1 MPANGT
7 KTAQPKAT
15 TDSKPTAKRA
25 SRGTEV
31 RENLTKVRA
40 DTVARVRQTTERA
53 VDLPVGV
60 ALVAA
65 DRVNGLVEPWTSN
78 ETRETELKSFRQRVE
93 RELNKFE
100 RRGGTARRK
109 ATRRVRTTRGRFER
123 QLKQRR
129 RSVEAAVKE
138 NRSKAQD
145 GLRKAQTAVQERFT
159 ALV

>member
-15 TDSKPTAKRA
+15 DSRPTAKQA
-25 SRGTEV
+25 GRGTDV
-31 RENLTKVRA
+31 RENLTKVRVDA
-40 DTVARVRQTTERA
+40 VARVRQTTERA
-53 VDLPVGV
+53 VDVPVGV
-60 ALVAA
+60 ALIAA
-65 DRVNGLVEPWTSN
+65 DRVNELVEPWTSTT
-78 ETRETELKSFRQRVE
+78 TRERELQSFRQRVE

-109 ATRRVRTTRGRFER
+109 ATRRVRTTRGRVER
-123 QLKQRR
+123 ELRQRR

-138 NRSKAQD
+138 NRTKAQD
-145 GLRKAQTAVQERFT
+145 GLRRAQTVVQERVT